1 MHLSIIFVD
10 EDHTLKCLDNVLI
23 EHRHREKGLF
33 MSARGIMN
41 ADVNAAYNII
51 KIPEAFAAEAD
62 GTEGVGCGVTER

>member
-1 MHLSIIFVD
+1 
-10 EDHTLKCLDNVLI
+10 
-23 EHRHREKGLF
+23 

-62 GTEGVGCGVTER
+62 GTEGVGCGVTVR

>member
-1 MHLSIIFVD
+1 
-10 EDHTLKCLDNVLI
+10 
-23 EHRHREKGLF
+23 

-62 GTEGVGCGVTER
+62 GTEGVGCVWVRGYRAIKHEIAQSILDHPKCIMKKCCA